1 MCRSAIEYPPNGK
14 RCGLGAHMTEAEREE
29 RRLRRN
35 AREKE
40 LYYIRK
46 QRAAGE
52 ENPVVAAPPV
62 MLTPETFQQIIE
74 DAVGDAE
81 KVAARREVSAKYSE
95 QHASLVSLSQDEA
108 SLGGGADH
116 FDNENI
122 STYDSRDIAARL
134 LSEPQDDLAYQKIV
148 SVDGKFSVNSVN
160 DVKRVFLEDGS
171 VGYFKNYSSAVTDYY
186 THSDYGHDVLESF
199 NNEVVAYR
207 LCTIMGEGYSKLVPK
222 TVFREYNGNLG
233 TLQIEAEGEVGSHG
247 IFGPD
252 HGPECSPSHLRKAAL
267 FEYLAGSQD
276 RHGGNYAV
284 IDNGHEGSDE
294 VTLIDNGFSFP
305 NHEGTSYNTLRVST
319 MAFSQHDGVIELDK
333 SERQV
338 IQNVKKSVEEGE
350 LSLLLSAGQR
360 DFMLRRIDGL
370 LEDGSLSNDNCAR
383 YMVW

>member
-46 QRAAGE
+46 QRAVGE
-52 ENPVVAAPPV
+52 AVPVVAPPV

-74 DAVGDAE
+74 NTVGDAE

-95 QHASLVSLSQDEA
+95 QHASLVSLSQDETF
-108 SLGGGADH
+108 LGGGEDY
-116 FDNENI
+116 FYDENV
-122 STYDSRDIAARL
+122 STYESRDIAARL

-148 SVDGKFSVNSVN
+148 SVDGNFNVNSVN
-160 DVKRVFLEDGS
+160 DVKRVFLEDGN
-171 VGYFKNYSSAVTDYY
+171 VGYFKSYGSAVTDYG
-186 THSDYGHDVLESF
+186 THADYGHDVLESF

-233 TLQIEAEGEVGSHG
+233 TLQIEAEGEVGVHSRVRG
-247 IFGPD
+247 D
-252 HGPECSPSHLRKAAL
+252 RRDECSPSYLRKAAL

-284 IDNGHEGSDE
+284 INKGHEGDDE

-305 NHEGTSYNTLRVST
+305 NREGTTYNQLRVSK
-319 MAFSQHDGVIELDK
+319 MSLSQHDGVIELDE
-333 SERQV
+333 SERQM

-370 LEDGSLSNDNCAR
+370 LEDGSLSEDNCTR